1 VHRHRVNTRFGDW
14 KDDSALAGRHSTVS
28 LVALWRWRL
37 PGEVLTVLSQSRT
50 LMRCTPFEHRN
61 AETQPYDDLRLRT
74 GRASS
79 GHRLRGD
86 SFSIVVVA
94 IRPLVLSNTYIRLHV
109 YIDGLRKLPSRLH
122 YSNPDSPT

>member
-1 VHRHRVNTRFGDW
+1 MHRHPVNTRFGDR

-61 AETQPYDDLRLRT
+61 AEAQPYDDLRLHA

-79 GHRLRGD
+79 GHRPRGD

-94 IRPLVLSNTYIRLHV
+94 IGLLLHV
-109 YIDGLRKLPSRLH
+109 HTITCVHRRLA
-122 YSNPDSPT
+122 